1 MIELDADIK
10 HLNAFIEL
18 ANKSAAE
25 MEFDNSSIMQIELAL
40 EEAIVNI
47 INHAYP
53 EKHGK
58 IRFDCVKKDNTLVMS
73 IMDFGIPFDI
83 LSAEDPDVN
92 ASLEERE
99 VGGLGVFFIKKLMD
113 KVEYERTEEGNL
125 LILEKIKK

>member
-18 ANKSAAE
+18 ANKNALE
-25 MEFDNSSIMQIELAL
+25 MEFDNSSVMQIELAL

-58 IRFDCVKKDNTLVMS
+58 IRFDCQGNGSSLVMT
-73 IMDFGIPFDI
+73 IMDFGIPFNI
-83 LSAEDPDVN
+83 LTLEDPDVE

-113 KVEYERTEEGNL
+113 RVEYERKQEGNL
-125 LILEKIKK
+125 LTLEKIKK